1 MLCCTCACST
11 GLRGVLGPG
20 PGQGLNYDMYWHF
33 VRLFQVRLP
42 LVASELPVFPKCVE
56 PLRSRMACCIVVAV
70 SVGRAIYSSALRR
83 RQEDN
88 MYKNADNV
96 FGDESSLYI
105 LAVPHVDGSRI
116 EGLEPV
122 VVPPA

>member
-1 MLCCTCACST
+1 ML
-11 GLRGVLGPG
+11 V
-20 PGQGLNYDMYWHF
+20 
-33 VRLFQVRLP
+33 
-42 LVASELPVFPKCVE
+42 
-56 PLRSRMACCIVVAV
+56 
-70 SVGRAIYSSALRR
+70 
-83 RQEDN
+83 QEDN

>member
-1 MLCCTCACST
+1 M
-11 GLRGVLGPG
+11 
-20 PGQGLNYDMYWHF
+20 H
-33 VRLFQVRLP
+33 RLI
-42 LVASELPVFPKCVE
+42 S
-56 PLRSRMACCIVVAV
+56 
-70 SVGRAIYSSALRR
+70 G

-88 MYKNADNV
+88 MYKNSDNV
-96 FGDESSLYI
+96 FGDETSLYI